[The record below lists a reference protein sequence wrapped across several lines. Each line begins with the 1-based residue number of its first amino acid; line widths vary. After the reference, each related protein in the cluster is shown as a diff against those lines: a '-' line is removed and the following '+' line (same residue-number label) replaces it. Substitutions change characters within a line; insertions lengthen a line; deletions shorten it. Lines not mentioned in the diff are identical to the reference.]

1 MIIIERQYGTS
12 TNRQNTV
19 NTHTL
24 KEKKHSLTESLDADL
39 GKVEVIAMNFNAAAI
54 DAEQAG
60 LQRLLS
66 RTLEYQV
73 EVQLVDH
80 VFTHTIAR
88 QCLEVETD
96 QEFSDI
102 SLSRIRFLTWR

>member
-1 MIIIERQYGTS
+1 M
-12 TNRQNTV
+12 
-19 NTHTL
+19 
-24 KEKKHSLTESLDADL
+24 TESLDADL

-88 QCLEVETD
+88 QRLEVETD